1 MRPSLPGGENSES
14 SPRVSMPI
22 RWYGPA
28 NPADPTYRHF
38 SRVVNLTLHGM
49 AFAAINSGLWFVQG
63 LRHPWPHLALVTE
76 IWLALLIAHLLVVLR
91 LRPAADAAASVS
103 SSAPND

>member
-1 MRPSLPGGENSES
+1 MRPGQPGGENSGS
-14 SPRVSMPI
+14 STRVSMPI

-63 LRHPWPHLALVTE
+63 LRHPWHHLPLLSE
-76 IWLALLIAHLLVVLR
+76 IWLVLLITHLLVVLR
-91 LRPAADAAASVS
+91 LRPAPDAAASVS
-103 SSAPND
+103 SSAHND